1 MSLLNFISFPISF
14 FKKFFYLLRNLFK
27 LINTKFFNTNKF
39 QYLTR
44 SKFIT
49 TFAVS
54 ISNH

>member
-27 LINTKFFNTNKF
+27 LMFFNTNIPN
-39 QYLTR
+39 YLTR

-49 TFAVS
+49 TFAIS